1 MPEIYD
7 ANRYI
12 ARMLGDEAALE
23 EVEDGRGVALNQ
35 PSGIFWEHAWE
46 MLDAFRPVLRVGAS
60 MRTTE
65 MNARKRDYR
74 ANKYV
79 ARMLGDAAAL
89 KDDKGVSGATGVFWA
104 HAWDMLNAR
113 MSYSGNTKMW
123 QAYMCEVD
131 PAKTQELN
139 ALSSRKLDALIK
151 VGICLEPS
159 FDVLLILAV
168 RLNRPDLLEPL

>member
-1 MPEIYD
+1 MHK
-7 ANRYI
+7 
-12 ARMLGDEAALE
+12 L
-23 EVEDGRGVALNQ
+23 
-35 PSGIFWEHAWE
+35 
-46 MLDAFRPVLRVGAS
+46 
-60 MRTTE
+60 
-65 MNARKRDYR
+65 KDYR

-89 KDDKGVSGATGVFWA
+89 KDDKGATGVFWA

-123 QAYMCEVD
+123 QTYMCEVD

-151 VGICLEPS
+151 VGICLEPALKKDEFS
-159 FDVLLILAV
+159 ERGVLPSDVEGINEMVKRMFKEKRDETKPAPVKPTSPAGLLITASEKYLG
-168 RLNRPDLLEPL
+168 LGYNDEMGRPS